1 MPLTNLDVLKL
12 TIDKT
17 TGTTQHL
24 VDAIVETFGFD
35 LGNKPFISRPFIQR
49 VRTRTRTRVTKE
61 VESLELPIIKK
72 VG

>member
-49 VRTRTRTRVTKE
+49 VRTRTRVTKE

>member
-35 LGNKPFISRPFIQR
+35 LGARPFISRPFIQR
-49 VRTRTRTRVTKE
+49 VKSRRSTPKG
-61 VESLELPIIKK
+61 LEAVGSIIKK
-72 VG
+72 VI